1 MIFGLVGFFFYMLL
15 NKKLCLK
22 VNQYNAGFDVRQM
35 NDTILIDI
43 RRVRLNNEK
52 WKLLYDLNSP
62 KKTDLEKVK
71 LIEMSKM
78 LDDLN
83 PRVVKAPNLLKG
95 IKNDFLKKN
104 DDDDEEM

>member
-1 MIFGLVGFFFYMLL
+1 MVFVLLGFFFYMLVNKNTFFKL
-15 NKKLCLK
+15 NQC
-22 VNQYNAGFDVRQM
+22 NSGFDERKM

-62 KKTDLEKVK
+62 TKTDLEKVK
-71 LIEMSKM
+71 LIEMSRI

-83 PRVVKAPNLLKG
+83 PRVVKAPNLFKG
-95 IKNDFLKKN
+95 IKNDFLEKAVDN
-104 DDDDEEM
+104 EEM

>member
-22 VNQYNAGFDVRQM
+22 VNQYNTGFDERQM
-35 NDTILIDI
+35 NDTIVTDMM
-43 RRVRLNNEK
+43 RVRMNNEK

-62 KKTDLEKVK
+62 KKTYLEKVK
-71 LIEMSKM
+71 LIEMSRM

-83 PRVVKAPNLLKG
+83 PRLIKAPNLLKG
-95 IKNDFLKKN
+95 IKNDFLEKDLDN
-104 DDDDEEM
+104 EEM